1 MAARRG
7 TLLLEFKSFSF
18 MGTKEGTCCVEH
30 WLLNVSDESLN
41 SSPETNITLHVN

>member
-7 TLLLEFKSFSF
+7 TLLLEFESFSF
-18 MGTKEGTCCVEH
+18 MGTKEGTCVEH
-30 WLLNVSDESLN
+30 WLLNVSYESLN